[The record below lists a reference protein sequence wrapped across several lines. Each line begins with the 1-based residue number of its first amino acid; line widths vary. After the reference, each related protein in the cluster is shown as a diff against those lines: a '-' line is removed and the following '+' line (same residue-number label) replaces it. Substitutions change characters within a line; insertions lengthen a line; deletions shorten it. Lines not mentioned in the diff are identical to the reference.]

1 MIINS
6 FHMYFNSGLSG
17 KTVVMI
23 IQGLRVQGAE
33 GSRDEWGKQ
42 TRGRGDA
49 EMGREIRQVISDK
62 RAAVVWRSERLISYR
77 FAVYY
82 IL

>member
-17 KTVVMI
+17 KTVVVI
-23 IQGLRVQGAE
+23 IQGPRIQGM
-33 GSRDEWGKQ
+33 SGKI
-42 TRGRGDA
+42 RHGDA
-49 EMGREIRQVISDK
+49 EMGREISQVISEK

>member
-1 MIINS
+1 M
-6 FHMYFNSGLSG
+6 
-17 KTVVMI
+17 VMI
-23 IQGLRVQGAE
+23 IQGSRVQGAE
-33 GSRDEWGKQ
+33 EGPRDEWEKQ
-42 TRGRGDA
+42 TRRRGDA
-49 EMGREIRQVISDK
+49 EMGREIRQVISEK

>member
-23 IQGLRVQGAE
+23 IRGSKGPRAQGMSGK
-33 GSRDEWGKQ
+33 KQ
-42 TRGRGDA
+42 TRDDA
-49 EMGREIRQVISDK
+49 EMGREIRQVISEK

>member
-1 MIINS
+1 
-6 FHMYFNSGLSG
+6 MYFNSGLSAG
-17 KTVVMI
+17 KTVEVI
-23 IQGLRVQGAE
+23 GQGTRVQGM
-33 GSRDEWGKQ
+33 SGKN
-42 TRGRGDA
+42 RHGDA
-49 EMGREIRQVISDK
+49 EMGREIRQVISEK

>member
-6 FHMYFNSGLSG
+6 FNMYFNSRLSG
-17 KTVVMI
+17 KTVIMM
-23 IQGLRVQGAE
+23 RVQGAE
-33 GSRDEWGKQ
+33 GPRVQGMSGKKQ
-42 TRGRGDA
+42 TRRHGDA
-49 EMGREIRQVISDK
+49 EMGREIRQVISGK

>member
-1 MIINS
+1 M
-6 FHMYFNSGLSG
+6 SG
-17 KTVVMI
+17 K
-23 IQGLRVQGAE
+23 
-33 GSRDEWGKQ
+33 KQ
-42 TRGRGDA
+42 TRRHGDA
-49 EMGREIRQVISDK
+49 EMGREIRQVISGK